1 MLNRAILPIFAATLL
16 CCASAAWSQPAPQNF
31 PDGPGKDIVVATCGG
46 CHAINRLRAGYTPA
60 GWNMLQHMMQNMGA
74 PIAPE
79 DWPVVTT
86 YLMKNFPEKARPP
99 AVLIAGPVQVTIKMW
114 DVPTLGPARMTR
126 SPPRMA
132 RSGGPD
138 SCPTSLGGSIP
149 RPALC
154 GNTA

>member
-16 CCASAAWSQPAPQNF
+16 CCASAAWSQPAPQSF

-79 DWPVVTT
+79 DWPTVTT

-99 AVLIAGPVQVTIKMW
+99 AVLIAGPVA
-114 DVPTLGPARMTR
+114 DR
-126 SPPRMA
+126 SQDRHYA
-132 RSGGPD
+132 G
-138 SCPTSLGGSIP
+138 
-149 RPALC
+149 
-154 GNTA
+154 